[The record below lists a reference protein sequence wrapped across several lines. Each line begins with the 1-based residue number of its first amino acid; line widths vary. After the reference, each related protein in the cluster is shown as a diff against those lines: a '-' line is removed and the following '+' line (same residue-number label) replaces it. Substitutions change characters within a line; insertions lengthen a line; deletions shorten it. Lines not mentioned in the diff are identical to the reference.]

1 MRILVTD
8 GIDSNAKQQL
18 LEKGHEVVEQSYA
31 PEELGPAL
39 REFDAAVIRSATKIQ
54 AAQIDACQNSRLKCI
69 VRAGVGLDNI
79 DVAYAQDHGID
90 VYNTPQASAES
101 VAELAL
107 AHIFSCARY
116 ISICGKSMRDGRWE
130 KKACGEGIEVRGKTL
145 GIIGF
150 GRIGQTLGQLAQAL
164 GMEVLAYDI
173 SRNKSFESDT
183 IRYVDLEE
191 LLEKS
196 DFVSL
201 HTPAIDGRP
210 LVDAAFLS
218 KMKHGAIFIN
228 TSRGNNVDEQ
238 ALLDA
243 LNSGKIRAAG
253 LDVYAQEPAANHE
266 LYSHPHVSC
275 TPHIGAATQEA
286 QGRIGAEIVEIIENV
301 QHFLSAFTIATSA

>member
-1 MRILVTD
+1 M
-8 GIDSNAKQQL
+8 
-18 LEKGHEVVEQSYA
+18 
-31 PEELGPAL
+31 
-39 REFDAAVIRSATKIQ
+39 
-54 AAQIDACQNSRLKCI
+54 
-69 VRAGVGLDNI
+69 
-79 DVAYAQDHGID
+79 
-90 VYNTPQASAES
+90 
-101 VAELAL
+101 
-107 AHIFSCARY
+107 
-116 ISICGKSMRDGRWE
+116 
-130 KKACGEGIEVRGKTL
+130 

-266 LYSHPHVSC
+266 PVSY
-275 TPHIGAATQEA
+275 THLHQA
-286 QGRIGAEIVEIIENV
+286 QK
-301 QHFLSAFTIATSA
+301 FLSVFDFGAGDALVGIELDQGVAIALGKL